1 MESQP
6 KTHPPP
12 LLAHAGQ
19 VPAYDPHDFVAR
31 PASHPHH
38 GHTLYTYPQDV
49 DQSYVYKYGYSYP
62 YPSHRQLPLSL
73 PYPTTPSYPISRGA
87 PTYTPKPGTNTTNG
101 INASSYGTRQ
111 PPPPPASAPELPA
124 TGTGNGETS
133 GFQVDYRRVS
143 SREAVRRPRIVL
155 EADEF
160 QRQVRGMRYDL
171 SPHMCL
177 EKKEEMV
184 MLRKGADRKG
194 ADDNQVGEICPPP
207 LEAYIVLRPHR
218 VPKIADLDQKKVSDS
233 VGTGKGMGTREKVK
247 EKGIGVGKGEVGVGW
262 DDGVPGDIPTFE
274 KWYVPNT
281 FRSIRENI
289 NS

>member
-1 MESQP
+1 M
-6 KTHPPP
+6 
-12 LLAHAGQ
+12 
-19 VPAYDPHDFVAR
+19 
-31 PASHPHH
+31 
-38 GHTLYTYPQDV
+38 
-49 DQSYVYKYGYSYP
+49 
-62 YPSHRQLPLSL
+62 
-73 PYPTTPSYPISRGA
+73 
-87 PTYTPKPGTNTTNG
+87 
-101 INASSYGTRQ
+101 
-111 PPPPPASAPELPA
+111 
-124 TGTGNGETS
+124 
-133 GFQVDYRRVS
+133 
-143 SREAVRRPRIVL
+143 RRPRIVL

-171 SPHMCL
+171 SPHTCL

-194 ADDNQVGEICPPP
+194 TDDNQVGEICPPP